1 MMLMST
7 SFIIFYFAV
16 ISACWAFV
24 AMYCYTRRDGG
35 GGYSIGRIQQK
46 FIMKAISARIILI
59 IFVALLC
66 GWTFLLLKICR
77 MDHVLL
83 QSNII
88 HTSSSNVAA
97 ASAGR
102 RRGRLRKGSNGGN
115 QDLLQMEP
123 QLSSPRLKKRVTSCR
138 KQRLPTDQTVDLCM
152 KYNSITKH
160 ATHLFLYNPTNRD
173 KFICGNLIIGPGMS
187 KVSRSSIDR
196 LSSLRS
202 NTHNFS
208 LSQPIPITPTIVEH
222 LQRYDQCDVKC
233 IVETHRTLVVLEK
246 KVKASS

>member
-16 ISACWAFV
+16 ISTCWAFV

-35 GGYSIGRIQQK
+35 GSICRIQQK

-66 GWTFLLLKICR
+66 GWAFLQLQIMSQ

-115 QDLLQMEP
+115 LDLLQMES
-123 QLSSPRLKKRVTSCR
+123 QLSSPRLKKRVTSCS

-152 KYNSITKH
+152 KYDSITKH

-202 NTHNFS
+202 NTHNTFYS
-208 LSQPIPITPTIVEH
+208 PS
-222 LQRYDQCDVKC
+222 R
-233 IVETHRTLVVLEK
+233 
-246 KVKASS
+246 